1 MTDLAS
7 LASLD
12 AEIYTELGAAGWVS
26 TATHRARGA
35 TATTAVQAM
44 ISAGYQVAG
53 EWVQLGAQT
62 RTARLLRS
70 QIVASAGDELTV
82 GEQRYRMTRVLS
94 DDGSAVVWQI
104 DDIAAGDI
112 P

>member
-7 LASLD
+7 LAALD
-12 AEIYTELGAAGWVS
+12 AEIYAELGAAGWVS
-26 TATHRARGA
+26 DATHRARGA
-35 TATTAVQAM
+35 TATTTVQAM
-44 ISAGYQVAG
+44 ISASY

-70 QIVASAGDELTV
+70 QIVAARFPLELYA
-82 GEQRYRMTRVLS
+82 QIRDALYALAIA
-94 DDGSAVVWQI
+94 DGYIVPVT
-104 DDIAAGDI
+104 